1 VAKIDQKKRNCQ
13 NIFFWGVR
21 QNLLN
26 TSLRKINIFLSVK
39 FKLEVL
45 MSRSLKFSLAL
56 SAAVATSALLSA
68 CEKQDAQQS
77 KTQPAPIAE
86 VAPQQSKS
94 VVVYFSQ
101 TGATKKL
108 AQVFK
113 EARNADE
120 FELQLVKPLPS
131 TYDSTIAEVR
141 AERESKQWPALVNA
155 KLDVDKYDTVFL
167 GYPIMFWTFT
177 TPIYTFLEAND
188 LSGKVVVPFCTY
200 GSGGRKASADELKT
214 LEPKAN
220 VTLAYGISNKRINAE
235 GGVEKAKEEVATFF
249 ANLETGKT
257 EEMLAGGFSEQRPLT
272 AEDSA
277 VFAAATKDYAYLG
290 LKPLGVSTQVVAGM
304 NYLFVCEM
312 KAFGGPATQTNVKI
326 FKPLPGRGEPE
337 MIVVEK

>member
-1 VAKIDQKKRNCQ
+1 
-13 NIFFWGVR
+13 
-21 QNLLN
+21 
-26 TSLRKINIFLSVK
+26 
-39 FKLEVL
+39 

-56 SAAVATSALLSA
+56 SAAVAASALLSA

-141 AERESKQWPALVNA
+141 AERESKQWPALINA

-167 GYPIMFWTFT
+167 GYPIMFGTFT

-200 GSGGRKASADELKT
+200 GSGGRKASANELKT
-214 LEPKAN
+214 LEPNAN

-235 GGVEKAKEEVATFF
+235 GGVESATREVEGFF
-249 ANLETGKT
+249 ADLATGKT

-290 LKPLGVSTQVVAGM
+290 LKPLSVSTQVVAGM

>member
-1 VAKIDQKKRNCQ
+1 
-13 NIFFWGVR
+13 
-21 QNLLN
+21 
-26 TSLRKINIFLSVK
+26 
-39 FKLEVL
+39 

-56 SAAVATSALLSA
+56 SAVFAASAMFSA
-68 CEKQDAQQS
+68 CNKQEVAQS

-167 GYPIMFWTFT
+167 GYPIMFGTFT

-200 GSGGRKASADELKT
+200 GSGGRKASANELKT
-214 LEPKAN
+214 LEPNAN

-257 EEMLAGGFSEQRPLT
+257 EEMLMGGFSEQRSLT

-290 LKPLGVSTQVVAGM
+290 LKPLSVSSQVVAGM

>member
-1 VAKIDQKKRNCQ
+1 
-13 NIFFWGVR
+13 
-21 QNLLN
+21 
-26 TSLRKINIFLSVK
+26 
-39 FKLEVL
+39 
-45 MSRSLKFSLAL
+45 MSRSLKFTLAVSAVFAASAMFSACTKQEAAFSKSL
-56 SAAVATSALLSA
+56 SEGSTEVAT
-68 CEKQDAQQS
+68 Q
-77 KTQPAPIAE
+77 T
-86 VAPQQSKS
+86 SKS

-120 FELQLVKPLPS
+120 FELQLVKPFPS

-167 GYPIMFWTFT
+167 GYPIMFGTFT

-200 GSGGRKASADELKT
+200 GSGGRKASASELKT
-214 LEPKAN
+214 LEPNAN

-235 GGVEKAKEEVATFF
+235 DGIETAKAEVAAFF

-257 EEMLAGGFSEQRPLT
+257 EEMLMGGFSEQRPLT

-277 VFAAATKDYAYLG
+277 AFAEATKDYAYLG
-290 LKPLGVSTQVVAGM
+290 LKPLSVSSQVVAGM

-312 KAFGGPATQTNVKI
+312 KAFGGPAVQTNVKI
-326 FKPLPGRGEPE
+326 FKPLPGRGEAE
-337 MIVVEK
+337 LIGVEK

>member
-1 VAKIDQKKRNCQ
+1 MVT
-13 NIFFWGVR
+13 
-21 QNLLN
+21 LLN
-26 TSLRKINIFLSVK
+26 TSLLKLNIFLSVK

-56 SAAVATSALLSA
+56 SAVFAASAMFSA
-68 CEKQDAQQS
+68 CNKQEVAQS

-167 GYPIMFWTFT
+167 GYPIMFGTFT

-200 GSGGRKASADELKT
+200 GSGGRKASANELKT
-214 LEPKAN
+214 LEPNAN

-235 GGVEKAKEEVATFF
+235 KGVETATREVEGFF
-249 ANLETGKT
+249 ADLATGKT

-290 LKPLGVSTQVVAGM
+290 LKPLSVSTQVVAGM

>member
-1 VAKIDQKKRNCQ
+1 
-13 NIFFWGVR
+13 
-21 QNLLN
+21 
-26 TSLRKINIFLSVK
+26 
-39 FKLEVL
+39 
-45 MSRSLKFSLAL
+45 MSRSLKFALAV
-56 SAAVATSALLSA
+56 SAVFAASAFFTA
-68 CEKQDAQQS
+68 CEKQESQTNSQAKVQIAS
-77 KTQPAPIAE
+77 VAE
-86 VAPQQSKS
+86 VAKPATKS

-108 AQVFK
+108 AQIFK

-120 FELQLVKPLPS
+120 VELKLVKSFPS

-155 KLDVDKYDTVFL
+155 KVELAKYDTVFL
-167 GYPIMFWTFT
+167 GYPIMFGTFT

-200 GSGGRKASADELKT
+200 GSGGRKASAVELKT
-214 LEPKAN
+214 LEPNAN

-235 GGVEKAKEEVATFF
+235 GGIEKAKEEVAAFF
-249 ANLETGKT
+249 GNLETGKT
-257 EEMLAGGFSEQRPLT
+257 EEMLCGGFSEQRPLT
-272 AEDSA
+272 KEDSA

-290 LKPLGVSTQVVAGM
+290 LKPLSVSTQVVAGM

-337 MIVVEK
+337 LIVVEK

>member
-1 VAKIDQKKRNCQ
+1 
-13 NIFFWGVR
+13 
-21 QNLLN
+21 
-26 TSLRKINIFLSVK
+26 
-39 FKLEVL
+39 
-45 MSRSLKFSLAL
+45 MSRSLKISLAL
-56 SAAVATSALLSA
+56 SAAFAASALLSA
-68 CEKQDAQQS
+68 CEKQEAQQS
-77 KTQPAPIAE
+77 KTQAAPVAE
-86 VAPQQSKS
+86 VAQQQSKS

-108 AQVFK
+108 AQIFK
-113 EARNADE
+113 EARHADE
-120 FELQLVKPLPS
+120 VELQLVKPFPS
-131 TYDSTIAEVR
+131 TYDSTIVEVR

-155 KLDVDKYDTVFL
+155 KVELAKYDTVFL
-167 GYPIMFWTFT
+167 GYPIMFGTFT
-177 TPIYTFLEAND
+177 PPIYTFLDAND

-200 GSGGRKASADELKT
+200 GSGGRKASASELKT
-214 LEPKAN
+214 LEPNAN
-220 VTLAYGISNKRINAE
+220 VTIAYGISNKRINAE
-235 GGVEKAKEEVATFF
+235 GGVEKAKEEVAKFF

-290 LKPLGVSTQVVAGM
+290 LKPLSVSTQVVAGM